1 MVGIGLA
8 GMPMPE
14 WKIRTGHGKEY
25 VFDSLEEAVEA
36 LPDYGEGA
44 TIWRRDVYRATPF
57 ITATRRP
64 WRQVEV
70 PGPTQPGVAQDGE
83 G

>member
-1 MVGIGLA
+1 MSGIGLA

-14 WKIRTGHGKEY
+14 WKIRTAKGKEY
-25 VFDSLEEAVEA
+25 IFDSLEEAVDA
-36 LPDYGEGA
+36 LPGYGEGA
-44 TIWRRDVYRATPF
+44 TIWRRDVYRTAPF
-57 ITATRRP
+57 VTKTQNP

-70 PGPTQPGVAQDGE
+70 PGRADTRETREGE